1 MNEDI
6 MTIEEVVKYLRVSE
20 HTVYDWAHKGEIP
33 AVRIGSVWRFKK
45 DSLERWINERF
56 SGTKKFPQ
64 PQALCPETIAVPE
77 RIVFLN
83 YENKGE
89 ALLALA
95 ANLCTAPQ
103 ITNQAELSD
112 AILRREQLISA
123 AMGCGVAIP
132 HVRLASVNDLV
143 MSVGISRV
151 PISGFLPFDNEP
163 VRILIM
169 VAAAYTQHTCYLQTI
184 SFFNAR
190 LKNQKLRNA
199 LIAAKDEHE
208 VHKLLIS

>member
-6 MTIEEVVKYLRVSE
+6 VTIEELVKYLRVSE
-20 HTVYDWAHKGEIP
+20 RTIYDWAQKGEIP
-33 AVRIGSVWRFKK
+33 AVKTGGSWRFKK

-56 SGTKKFPQ
+56 SGAKKFPQ
-64 PQALCPETIAVPE
+64 PQTICPEAVIVLD

-83 YENKGE
+83 YENKRE

-103 ITNQAELSD
+103 ITNQAELSE
-112 AILRREQLISA
+112 AILQREQLISA
-123 AMGCGVAIP
+123 AIGCGVAIP

-151 PISGFLPFDNEP
+151 PISGFLPLDNEP

-169 VAAAYTQHTCYLQTI
+169 VAAAYTQHSRYLQTL

-190 LKNQKLRNA
+190 LKNHKLRNA

-208 VHKLLIS
+208 IRKLLIS